1 MNEELEKKFLEE
13 MKPLIDDYERYVDEE
28 MPYSSVIEVNKYKQ
42 YANDEEG
49 KILQSLDEELE
60 KLVASKMAELT
71 QAREKKTQQK
81 REEIYTKT
89 QEFVDATRGKIDEHI
104 KEKNEQMQKKQEE
117 AKTYTKE
124 IVDIKRKLATIQQG
138 ITMFK
143 DIDEHIYTAMNES
156 EQEKMNDLT
165 EKNRLYNQIEKDY
178 NGMKDEVRQLEEELS
193 RFEKTYGRI
202 DFESEN
208 VIDDILKIIKEQ
220 QEKYLS
226 NKSKDEVN
234 NPRTHETSDDD
245 IKMTSI
251 GELEKR
257 RRAKEEKDSSVLDN
271 DEGTQK
277 EEEAEQNEDQKERT
291 VFPRIN
297 PDDVEVIAPPKVLTR
312 DDLKGNEGQDSSVL
326 DNDENEVDEEKR
338 KQEEEQMWEEYRK
351 EQEEQEEQAKK
362 EIKEKLEE
370 HEQKIAKAR
379 EKNDEAE
386 AKFYKKL
393 EKEKQEFKEEQEK
406 EKEIREKKEEFFN
419 KKEKGYEDLLK
430 DDVSYQALKE
440 KLINTYKLPQLEKAL
455 NKKSL
460 VEIYELYVKQ
470 VIKDLENAEIIEEG
484 LTEEELE
491 AKLQEKLDN
500 EELKTILSVR
510 LEILKDREKQI
521 KKQEQEQEKYNQ
533 REEQVTKFFEK
544 IEEKYGT
551 DLLPIVYLKDKQELI
566 EKYAKGES
574 TELLSNFKFL
584 EYCEEQL
591 KSLEEF
597 LNDPIIKEEVEAGAT
612 LEEVDAYND
621 LQYKIEDIRKK
632 ALDLGE
638 ISPFMQECKEKL
650 EKFLAKSEEGYKDL
664 LPTLYY
670 DIKENNIKNQMLS
683 FMRNSTNINQILAEY
698 EEKYDRASVDK
709 ILNFCKIVE
718 RNITDGKDYVKKN
731 GEVATDA
738 EIYELRNAIQ
748 QIEKRKYIKENA
760 YKETKIVVEPYN
772 DRIMVYLKGEVE
784 PRERKDLAQ
793 LMKDGKNLYK
803 SGSSNKGRNL
813 KGSVKGIEKGNY
825 AIIAVLSELGIE
837 KKEDYIEGYSW
848 MFEKNPN
855 ATSKIDSI
863 VYDFSNENGKIQS
876 QKMIKEMKKY
886 AKDAEKYGV
895 AESIERK
902 KGIREKAKDR
912 ITGFFGKGKEK
923 VLAIGEGIKG
933 FHPIENAIENRRAKK
948 YSKDREVDGAKATS
962 TYNEW
967 EYNQNNAYNDLIARI
982 RQNVP
987 TEEEQAEYIEKLKN
1001 EQVFKDTGDREKK
1014 SEMGYNRREDEFYDM
1029 YGG

>member
-42 YANDEEG
+42 YADDEEG
-49 KILQSLDEELE
+49 KILKSIDEELE
-60 KLVASKMAELT
+60 KLVVSKMAELT

-104 KEKNEQMQKKQEE
+104 KEKKEQMQKKQEE

-156 EQEKMNDLT
+156 EENKKNDLI
-165 EKNRLYNQIEKDY
+165 EKSRLYNQIEKDY
-178 NGMKDEVRQLEEELS
+178 NGMKDEVRQLEEELDK
-193 RFEKTYGRI
+193 FEKTYGRI
-202 DFESEN
+202 DFISEN
-208 VIDDILKIIKEQ
+208 VIDDILKIVKEQ
-220 QEKYLS
+220 QEKDLS
-226 NKSKDEVN
+226 NKPKDKEQTIN
-234 NPRTHETSDDD
+234 NPRIRSTSDD
-245 IKMTSI
+245 IKLTSI
-251 GELEKR
+251 EELEKR
-257 RRAKEEKDSSVLDN
+257 RKAKEEQDNSVLDN
-271 DEGTQK
+271 
-277 EEEAEQNEDQKERT
+277 EEDKQEAEETEQNEDQKEKT

-297 PDDVEVIAPPKVLTR
+297 PDESDVKRPKKILTM
-312 DDLKGNEGQDSSVL
+312 DDLKDRQIEENANEY
-326 DNDENEVDEEKR
+326 ENTVNEEKR
-338 KQEEEQMWEEYRK
+338 KLEEEQMWEEY
-351 EQEEQEEQAKK
+351 KK
-362 EIKEKLEE
+362 
-370 HEQKIAKAR
+370 
-379 EKNDEAE
+379 
-386 AKFYKKL
+386 
-393 EKEKQEFKEEQEK
+393 EQEK

-440 KLINTYKLPQLEKAL
+440 RLISTYTLPQLGKAL

-470 VIKDLENAEIIEEG
+470 VIKDLENTEIIEEG

-500 EELKTILSVR
+500 EELKTTLSVR

-612 LEEVDAYND
+612 LEEVNAYND

>member
-351 EQEEQEEQAKK
+351 EQEEQ
-362 EIKEKLEE
+362 
-370 HEQKIAKAR
+370 
-379 EKNDEAE
+379 
-386 AKFYKKL
+386 
-393 EKEKQEFKEEQEK
+393 EEQEK

>member
-386 AKFYKKL
+386 AKR
-393 EKEKQEFKEEQEK
+393 QEK
-406 EKEIREKKEEFFN
+406 EKKIREKKKEFFN
-419 KKEKGYEDLLK
+419 KKEEGYEDLLK

-470 VIKDLENAEIIEEG
+470 VIKDLENTEIIEEG

-500 EELKTILSVR
+500 EELKTTLSVR

-612 LEEVDAYND
+612 LEEVNAYND

>member
-362 EIKEKLEE
+362 EIKEKL
-370 HEQKIAKAR
+370 
-379 EKNDEAE
+379 
-386 AKFYKKL
+386 
-393 EKEKQEFKEEQEK
+393 EFKEEQEK

>member
-208 VIDDILKIIKEQ
+208 VIDDILKIRKEQ

-362 EIKEKLEE
+362 EIKEKLE
-370 HEQKIAKAR
+370 
-379 EKNDEAE
+379 
-386 AKFYKKL
+386 
-393 EKEKQEFKEEQEK
+393 FKEEQEK

-440 KLINTYKLPQLEKAL
+440 KLIN
-455 NKKSL
+455 
-460 VEIYELYVKQ
+460 I
-470 VIKDLENAEIIEEG
+470 
-484 LTEEELE
+484 
-491 AKLQEKLDN
+491 
-500 EELKTILSVR
+500 
-510 LEILKDREKQI
+510 
-521 KKQEQEQEKYNQ
+521 
-533 REEQVTKFFEK
+533 
-544 IEEKYGT
+544 
-551 DLLPIVYLKDKQELI
+551 
-566 EKYAKGES
+566 
-574 TELLSNFKFL
+574 
-584 EYCEEQL
+584 
-591 KSLEEF
+591 
-597 LNDPIIKEEVEAGAT
+597 
-612 LEEVDAYND
+612 
-621 LQYKIEDIRKK
+621 
-632 ALDLGE
+632 
-638 ISPFMQECKEKL
+638 
-650 EKFLAKSEEGYKDL
+650 
-664 LPTLYY
+664 
-670 DIKENNIKNQMLS
+670 
-683 FMRNSTNINQILAEY
+683 
-698 EEKYDRASVDK
+698 
-709 ILNFCKIVE
+709 
-718 RNITDGKDYVKKN
+718 
-731 GEVATDA
+731 
-738 EIYELRNAIQ
+738 
-748 QIEKRKYIKENA
+748 
-760 YKETKIVVEPYN
+760 
-772 DRIMVYLKGEVE
+772 
-784 PRERKDLAQ
+784 
-793 LMKDGKNLYK
+793 
-803 SGSSNKGRNL
+803 
-813 KGSVKGIEKGNY
+813 
-825 AIIAVLSELGIE
+825 
-837 KKEDYIEGYSW
+837 
-848 MFEKNPN
+848 
-855 ATSKIDSI
+855 
-863 VYDFSNENGKIQS
+863 
-876 QKMIKEMKKY
+876 
-886 AKDAEKYGV
+886 
-895 AESIERK
+895 
-902 KGIREKAKDR
+902 
-912 ITGFFGKGKEK
+912 
-923 VLAIGEGIKG
+923 
-933 FHPIENAIENRRAKK
+933 
-948 YSKDREVDGAKATS
+948 
-962 TYNEW
+962 
-967 EYNQNNAYNDLIARI
+967 
-982 RQNVP
+982 
-987 TEEEQAEYIEKLKN
+987 
-1001 EQVFKDTGDREKK
+1001 
-1014 SEMGYNRREDEFYDM
+1014 
-1029 YGG
+1029 